1 MAFPKR
7 IGVAAATF
15 LTLVATCVA
24 PAARAQDDDIHIVTD
39 TEIEEILKQETLPV
53 LKTCGAEVNEV
64 RFHLVSDKTLN
75 AFTAGGQ
82 DIFLNT
88 GLIEETANPNELLGV
103 VAHECG
109 HIAGGHAARQGE
121 MMNEGMKPMLITMA
135 LGILA
140 AAAGRPDAGAALMM
154 SSGYFG
160 TLSVLKY
167 SREQESRADQAAA
180 TSLEAAGISG
190 KGLVDFLDRFRYQE
204 VFDDARRFKYFQ
216 SHPVSAD
223 RIEALRR
230 RVEAMRHYTDVDSPP
245 DVVAMHELMKAKL
258 DAFMNPPWQTLEK
271 YKASDTSF
279 KARYARAIAWYQAKE
294 MDKAIKALDAL
305 LVDYPNNPYIWEV
318 KGQVYFDSGRPA
330 EAAAAH
336 RRSVELKPNAPLLQ
350 INLAQSL
357 LAVEMDSSGGAAA
370 DEAIIHL
377 KKALALDHDQPL
389 AWRLMAQAYDA
400 KHMAGEA
407 RLAEAEYDYSI
418 GDLSRAKA
426 FAMRAREFLRQ
437 NTPEW
442 LRATDIVLES
452 KPSQNDL
459 RSLAQGDRG
468 GG

>member
-7 IGVAAATF
+7 IGVAAAAF
-15 LTLVATCVA
+15 LTLAGLCVA
-24 PAARAQDDDIHIVTD
+24 PAARAQDDGINIVTD
-39 TEIEEILKQETLPV
+39 TEIQDILKQETLPV
-53 LKTCGAEVNEV
+53 LKTCGAQVNEV
-64 RFHLVSDKTLN
+64 HFHLVSDKTLN

-88 GLIEETANPNELLGV
+88 GLIQETANPNELLGV

-121 MMNEGMKPMLITMA
+121 MINAGIKPMLITMG

-140 AAAGRPDAGAALMM
+140 AAAGAPDAGAALMM
-154 SSGYFG
+154 SSSYFG
-160 TLSVLKY
+160 TLSILKY

-230 RVEAMRHYTDVDSPP
+230 RVEAMPHYQNTDSPP
-245 DVVAMHELMKAKL
+245 EILALHELMKAKL
-258 DAFMNPPWQTLEK
+258 DAFMNAPWQTLEK

-279 KARYARAIAWYQAKE
+279 RARYARAIAFYQGKE
-294 MDKAIKALDAL
+294 MDRAIKALDAL
-305 LVDYPNNPYIWEV
+305 LVDYPNNPFIWEV

-336 RRSVELKPNAPLLQ
+336 RRSVELNPNAPLLQ
-350 INLAQSL
+350 VNLAQSL
-357 LAVEMDSSGGAAA
+357 VAMEADTPGAA
-370 DEAIIHL
+370 DEAIVHL
-377 KKALALDHDQPL
+377 KKALALDHDQPM
-389 AWRLMAQAYDA
+389 AWRLMAEAYDS
-400 KHMAGEA
+400 KHMPGQA
-407 RLAEAEYDYSI
+407 RLAEAEYDYSV
-418 GDLSRAKA
+418 GDLSRARA
-426 FAMRAREFLRQ
+426 FAMRAREYLQQ

-468 GG
+468 G